1 MITSRPM
8 PEDITPELRAELAP
22 TGRLRVGLNLS
33 NFLLINGKKPDGEPD
48 GVAPDIGRE
57 IARRL
62 GVPVELR
69 PYAAPGDV
77 VAAVAEW
84 DIGLIGADPL
94 RAGEIAFSPA
104 YVEIESTYL
113 VPAGSPIQSVAEV
126 DRPGIRIAVCAKSA
140 YDMYLRRTLKHA
152 QLVYAEGIEASCQL
166 FLKQKLEALAGL
178 KPRLIADQGRHPG
191 LRILEGKFTA
201 VQQAIGTPIARRA
214 GAAWLRDFV
223 EEAKRGEVARLIA
236 KHRVAGLSVA
246 PPA

>member
-1 MITSRPM
+1 MITSRTM
-8 PEDITPELRAELAP
+8 PNNIPPALRDELAP
-22 TGRLRVGLNLS
+22 AGRLRVGLNMS
-33 NFLLINGKKPDGEPD
+33 NFLLINGKTAQGEPD
-48 GVAPDIGRE
+48 GVAPDMARE

-69 PYAAPGDV
+69 PYPAPGDV
-77 VAAVAEW
+77 VAAVSEW

-113 VPAGSPIQSVAEV
+113 VPAGSKIQSVAEV
-126 DRPGIRIAVCAKSA
+126 DRPGIRIAVSAKSA

-152 QLVYAEGIEASCQL
+152 QLVHAEGIEASYQL
-166 FLKQKLEALAGL
+166 FLNEQLDALAGL
-178 KPRLIADQGRHPG
+178 KPRLIADQAKQPG
-191 LRILEGKFTA
+191 SRILGGKFTA
-201 VQQAIGTPIARRA
+201 VQQAIGAPIARKA
-214 GAAWLRDFV
+214 AAAWLREFV

-236 KHRVAGLSVA
+236 KHKVVGLSVA

>member
-1 MITSRPM
+1 MITSRTM
-8 PEDITPELRAELAP
+8 PNDITPELRAELAP

-33 NFLLINGKKPDGEPD
+33 NFLLINGKTPAGEPD
-48 GVAPDIGRE
+48 GVAPDMARE

-69 PYAAPGDV
+69 SYAAPGDV

-94 RAGEIAFSPA
+94 RASEIAFSPA

-126 DRPGIRIAVCAKSA
+126 DRPGIRIAVSAKSA

-152 QLVYAEGIEASCQL
+152 QLVHAEGIEASYQL
-166 FLKQKLEALAGL
+166 FLKEKLDALAGL
-178 KPRLIADQGRHPG
+178 KPRLIADQAKQPG
-191 LRILEGKFTA
+191 SRILDGKFTA
-201 VQQAIGTPIARRA
+201 VQQAIGTPIARKA
-214 GAAWLRDFV
+214 GAAWLREFV
-223 EEAKRGEVARLIA
+223 EEAKRGAVAQLIA
-236 KHRVAGLSVA
+236 RHKVVGLSVA